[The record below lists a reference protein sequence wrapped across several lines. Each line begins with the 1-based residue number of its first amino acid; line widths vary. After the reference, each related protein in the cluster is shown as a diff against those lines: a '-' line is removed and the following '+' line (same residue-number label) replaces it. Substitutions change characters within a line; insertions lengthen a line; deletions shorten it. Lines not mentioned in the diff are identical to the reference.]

1 MNENLQGKSRVMK
14 YLHLTRQIM
23 ENKQLARLLGAL
35 SFEERLRIIGSL
47 IASGDEG
54 LSQRELAEITGLTP
68 TSVWIHLDY
77 MMGTDMVLSRPTP
90 AGKIFTADLQLLE
103 ELFSFMCEN
112 YGAGVRLV
120 NRAANKKARVT
131 E

>member
-1 MNENLQGKSRVMK
+1 MVRLAVWIYIHSR
-14 YLHLTRQIM
+14 LSM

-103 ELFSFMCEN
+103 ELFIFMNEN

-120 NRAANKKARVT
+120 NRAASKKARVT

>member
-1 MNENLQGKSRVMK
+1 
-14 YLHLTRQIM
+14 M

-47 IASGDEG
+47 IAAGNEG
-54 LSQRELAEITGLTP
+54 LSQTELAEITGLNP
-68 TSVWIHLDY
+68 SSVWIHIDY
-77 MMGTDMVLSRPTP
+77 MMGTDMVKSRPTP

-103 ELFSFMCEN
+103 ELFIFMNEN

-120 NRAANKKARVT
+120 NRAASKRHVSLNK
-131 E
+131 